1 MLFAWYSG
9 AFVAELAAFAVANA
23 TVHPVITVPGY
34 LLGAVANAAA
44 AWWSGLRDRAG
55 VQTTMIPAI
64 WILMRFIAWT
74 TLCFLDLPHGLLPLG
89 SLGRPMGLPANVALN
104 HLMLESRNHAHPDR
118 GDLGG
123 KPDLEE
129 GKLQIRAMVTMVA
142 GFRRFADL
150 LLVDADICN
159 STLTSLHDLPAQT
172 AVALAALVLGSD
184 VADLDLLA
192 RGRPFH
198 ASAKVLSSPR
208 GWAAT
213 CPTFGFAEE
222 SSLEEAMDMP

>member
-1 MLFAWYSG
+1 M
-9 AFVAELAAFAVANA
+9 
-23 TVHPVITVPGY
+23 
-34 LLGAVANAAA
+34 
-44 AWWSGLRDRAG
+44 
-55 VQTTMIPAI
+55 
-64 WILMRFIAWT
+64 
-74 TLCFLDLPHGLLPLG
+74 
-89 SLGRPMGLPANVALN
+89 
-104 HLMLESRNHAHPDR
+104 
-118 GDLGG
+118 
-123 KPDLEE
+123 
-129 GKLQIRAMVTMVA
+129 TMVA